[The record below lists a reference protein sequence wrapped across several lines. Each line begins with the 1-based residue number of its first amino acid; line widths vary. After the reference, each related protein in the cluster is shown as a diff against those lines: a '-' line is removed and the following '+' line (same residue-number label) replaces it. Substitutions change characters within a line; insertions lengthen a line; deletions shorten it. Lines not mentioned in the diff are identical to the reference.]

1 MPTLYVTEPG
11 AYLEKEYQR
20 LVVSKDDERLMRV
33 PLLHVSDVVLV
44 GRVGVTTP
52 ALHTLLENGVP
63 LSLLNASGRLLGRL
77 VPPALYNIP
86 LRHKQYERAR
96 DPAFCLKVARAIAAA
111 KIRNERALARRIL
124 RTRDWI
130 PASEA
135 DRLTEALRKLPDAP
149 DLDSLR
155 GLEGAAARAYF
166 SVFRLALAEGWESPR
181 RSRRPPRDP
190 FNALLSFGY
199 SLLNQNV
206 MTALEIV
213 GLDPYDGFFHADK
226 YGRPSLA
233 LDLVEEFRSVI
244 VDSVVLT
251 VINKHIL
258 APDDFQP
265 GEDGQG
271 VFLTRPGLRKFLSQ
285 YSARLQT
292 EVLHPSAGKAL
303 TYQKCFE
310 VQARLLRKVIE
321 GERDDYPAF
330 LTK

>member
-135 DRLTEALRKLPDAP
+135 DRLTEANCQTRPTWTACAGWRERRRAP
-149 DLDSLR
+149 ILACFGWR
-155 GLEGAAARAYF
+155 WPKAGNRRAVRADRRATPLTPC
-166 SVFRLALAEGWESPR
+166 SV
-181 RSRRPPRDP
+181 
-190 FNALLSFGY
+190 
-199 SLLNQNV
+199 
-206 MTALEIV
+206 
-213 GLDPYDGFFHADK
+213 
-226 YGRPSLA
+226 
-233 LDLVEEFRSVI
+233 SVI
-244 VDSVVLT
+244 ACS
-251 VINKHIL
+251 
-258 APDDFQP
+258 
-265 GEDGQG
+265 
-271 VFLTRPGLRKFLSQ
+271 TRM
-285 YSARLQT
+285 
-292 EVLHPSAGKAL
+292 
-303 TYQKCFE
+303 
-310 VQARLLRKVIE
+310 
-321 GERDDYPAF
+321 
-330 LTK
+330 

>member
-166 SVFRLALAEGWESPR
+166 SAGAGRRLGIAAPFAPTAA
-181 RSRRPPRDP
+181 RP
-190 FNALLSFGY
+190 L
-199 SLLNQNV
+199 
-206 MTALEIV
+206 
-213 GLDPYDGFFHADK
+213 
-226 YGRPSLA
+226 
-233 LDLVEEFRSVI
+233 
-244 VDSVVLT
+244 
-251 VINKHIL
+251 
-258 APDDFQP
+258 
-265 GEDGQG
+265 
-271 VFLTRPGLRKFLSQ
+271 
-285 YSARLQT
+285 
-292 EVLHPSAGKAL
+292 
-303 TYQKCFE
+303 
-310 VQARLLRKVIE
+310 
-321 GERDDYPAF
+321 
-330 LTK
+330 